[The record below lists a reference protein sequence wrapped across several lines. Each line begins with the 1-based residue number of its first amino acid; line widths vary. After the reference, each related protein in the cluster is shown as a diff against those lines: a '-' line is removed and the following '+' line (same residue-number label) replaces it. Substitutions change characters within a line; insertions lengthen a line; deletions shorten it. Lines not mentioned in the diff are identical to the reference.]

1 MYFNFEIKTELDDFL
16 IFLSEAAFIFNV
28 LDYLMSFLIADAMR
42 MSVEKEAG
50 RAYHLEM
57 VVYIKVLLS
66 MR

>member
-1 MYFNFEIKTELDDFL
+1 MISH
-16 IFLSEAAFIFNV
+16 FLSEAASIFNV
-28 LDYLMSFLIADAMR
+28 FDYIIFFLIADVMR